1 MRDSLVYTE
10 KQLNAMLDAERL
22 KSWKDNLDRQ
32 RDLLKEVHEL
42 KETVSYQKIYI
53 EVQES
58 KLHRLAPREWPR
70 TTKTKKLRVVDPW

>member
-10 KQLNAMLDAERL
+10 NQLNAMLDAERL

-32 RDLLKEVHEL
+32 RDLLKELDEL

-58 KLHRLAPREWPR
+58 KLDAIFDLVMPSASEEQNIREE
-70 TTKTKKLRVVDPW
+70 T